1 MRRNIVIGS
10 RGSKLALLYAKKAFY
25 KYNVTDLND
34 YDRHEKIVRNNYD
47 KPDEI
52 LKILSKAKTLEER
65 HILLFNLP
73 ETLKA

>member
-1 MRRNIVIGS
+1 MSTELSTRRV
-10 RGSKLALLYAKKAFY
+10 LYAKKAFHKY
-25 KYNVTDLND
+25 KVTDIND